1 MGSYNR
7 SVVTALIA
15 ARLLEHGAQT
25 RLAKACGV
33 TPQTVNKW
41 KLGQTIPAPEKW
53 PAIERAL
60 GLEDGT
66 IAREAG
72 YTGPTVDEVHA
83 RLAAL
88 EDQVAELIR
97 IVRHQNGNPAER

>member
-7 SVVTALIA
+7 SVVTE
-15 ARLLEHGAQT
+15 LLATHLTGHGSQT
-25 RLAKACGV
+25 RLAEACGV
-33 TPQTVNKW
+33 AVQTVNKW

-60 GLEDGT
+60 GLDDGE
-66 IAREAG
+66 IAQAAG
-72 YTGPTVDEVHA
+72 YTGPTIDGLHL

-88 EDQVAELIR
+88 EEQVAEIL
-97 IVRHQNGNPAER
+97 RHLPRNTSTGDR